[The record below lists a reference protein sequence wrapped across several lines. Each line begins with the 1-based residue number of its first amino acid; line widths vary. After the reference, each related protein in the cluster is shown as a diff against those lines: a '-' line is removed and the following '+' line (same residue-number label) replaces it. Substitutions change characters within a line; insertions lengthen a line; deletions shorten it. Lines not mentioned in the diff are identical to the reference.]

1 MVRKNLKG
9 YEVIIDDD
17 FFEAA
22 VIGKNLYLFELHS
35 IQDGRYIIENAYE
48 LISPTVSSKEN
59 LIEVLAELAEY
70 IEYRNKNK

>member
-1 MVRKNLKG
+1 MIRKNVNG

-17 FFEAA
+17 FYEAA
-22 VIGKNLYLFELHS
+22 VIGKNLYLFKLHKMKNE
-35 IQDGRYIIENAYE
+35 RYNIENTYE

-70 IEYRNKNK
+70 IENK

>member
-1 MVRKNLKG
+1 MVRENVNG
-9 YEVIIDDD
+9 YEVIVDDD

-22 VIGKNLYLFELHS
+22 VIGKNLYLFKLHNMH
-35 IQDGRYIIENAYE
+35 DGRYDIENTYE

-70 IEYRNKNK
+70 IENK

>member
-35 IQDGRYIIENAYE
+35 IQDGRYIIENTYE